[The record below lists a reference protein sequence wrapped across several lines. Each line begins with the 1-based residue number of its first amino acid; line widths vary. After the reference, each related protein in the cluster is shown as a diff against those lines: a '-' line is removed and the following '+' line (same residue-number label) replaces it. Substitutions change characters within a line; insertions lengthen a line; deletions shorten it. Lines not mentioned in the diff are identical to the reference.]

1 MVMEGVKLRPR
12 AKGPPEG
19 ELSCLGQLWMTH
31 PNDHF
36 GSRSQTGPPADHLR
50 ISPTPEHP
58 HDTPDSEDKTK
69 SNCLHCCRACQIADL
84 AVNDSSRARKGT
96 RTHARTCTLAI
107 PQGAKPVKNWSSL
120 RPVPT
125 GPGRRGGKKKRSC
138 STVPGTQSTKLIV
151 NLPSLAT
158 VS

>member
-84 AVNDSSRARKGT
+84 AVNDSSRARKGA
-96 RTHARTCTLAI
+96 RTHLYPRHPSRGQAGQELV
-107 PQGAKPVKNWSSL
+107 KPE
-120 RPVPT
+120 T
-125 GPGRRGGKKKRSC
+125 GTDGPWAPRWKKKE
-138 STVPGTQSTKLIV
+138 VL
-151 NLPSLAT
+151 
-158 VS
+158 